1 MESASS
7 VECVSMLQSWLRLVR
22 RAFVL
27 VAVVTLGCGKPFN
40 VKTQPDLPPAN
51 YADKATADNVSI
63 QAQALTDEDFLYDTF
78 DANLLLAGI
87 LPVRL
92 LITNSAAGS
101 VDLKKARFEVHATS
115 GSSFKAIDERRAFKR
130 LIAYYEISAYNK
142 AGYKESLEAFSAYGL
157 DTQTPLAAG
166 QARQGLMFF
175 SMPPEAAQGG
185 GLTLVVSKLDAAS
198 NASLKLE
205 LR

>member
-1 MESASS
+1 
-7 VECVSMLQSWLRLVR
+7 MLGSWLRLPFR
-22 RAFVL
+22 CAFLL
-27 VAVVTLGCGKPFN
+27 VAVVAFGCGKPFN

-51 YADKATADNVSI
+51 YADKAIADSLSI

-92 LITNSAAGS
+92 LIANSAAGPL
-101 VDLKKARFEVHATS
+101 DLKKARFEVHATT

-157 DTQTPLAAG
+157 DTRSPLAPG
-166 QARQGLMFF
+166 QSRQGLMFF
-175 SMPPEAAQGG
+175 SMPAEVAQGG
-185 GLTLVVSKLDAAS
+185 GLTLVVSRLNAAS
-198 NASLKLE
+198 NDSLKLE
-205 LR
+205 LK